1 MSAAPISRDNIYLDN
16 NATTR
21 PAPEVVDAVAE
32 MMREQWGNPSSVH
45 RLGQTARY
53 RIESARAQV
62 AALVGASEREIV
74 FTSGGTE
81 SANLA
86 ITGVLAARPER
97 RLVVTSRLEHSA
109 VRELAEALVERKL
122 AEVHWL
128 EHRADGTVDLD
139 ALDALLTARSTE
151 IAVVSIMWANN
162 ETGVVQPV
170 GDIGERCRAA
180 RVPFHTDATQA
191 VGRIPVDLAAL
202 PIDLATFSAHKFHG
216 PKGVGA
222 LYLRRGV
229 RPLRQL
235 IGGPQER
242 ELRGGTENVPGIVG
256 MGVATTLAQTW
267 LATDERKRLSTLRDR
282 LEHGILERVPSAVVN
297 GATAPRLWNTTNIG
311 FPKLEAEAILLLL
324 SERGVCASA
333 GAACSSGSLDPSPV
347 LLAMG
352 VPPDVAH
359 GSIRLSLSRET
370 TEAEIDAA
378 IDIVTDAV
386 TRLSRTL
393 PQGV

>member
-1 MSAAPISRDNIYLDN
+1 MATSIYLDN
-16 NATTR
+16 NATTK
-21 PAPEVVDAVAE
+21 PAPEVVDAVVE

-45 RLGQTARY
+45 RPGQAARY
-53 RIESARAQV
+53 RIEKARGEV
-62 AALVGASEREIV
+62 AALVGCSEREIV

-86 ITGVLAARPER
+86 IVGMLAARPSH

-109 VRELAEALVERKL
+109 VRELAESL
-122 AEVHWL
+122 AENGRAEVEWIA
-128 EHRADGTVDLD
+128 HRPGGVVDLD
-139 ALDALLTARSTE
+139 AFRALVTTRRDE
-151 IAVVSIMWANN
+151 IAVVSVMWANN
-162 ETGVVQPV
+162 ETGVLQPIEAV
-170 GDIGERCRAA
+170 GAICREAG
-180 RVPFHTDATQA
+180 VVFHTDATQA
-191 VGRIPVDLAAL
+191 VGRIPVTLGEL

-222 LYLRRGV
+222 LHLRRGT
-229 RPLRQL
+229 RPVRQL

-242 ELRGGTENVPGIVG
+242 ELRGGTENVAAIVG
-256 MGVATTLAQTW
+256 MGVAAECARRW
-267 LATDERKRLSTLRDR
+267 LASDETTRLAALRDR
-282 LEHGILERVPSAVVN
+282 LERGIVERVPNAVVN
-297 GATAPRLWNTTNIG
+297 GLANGFAAPRLWNTTNIG
-311 FPKLEAEAILLLL
+311 FPRLEAEAILLLL

-352 VPPDVAH
+352 VAPEVAH

-378 IDIVTDAV
+378 IDRIVEAV
-386 TRLSRTL
+386 GRLSRTL
-393 PQGV
+393 